1 MHMRIHRL
9 VVTVALPLF
18 MAAGGCSSSS
28 NPSVDASGTGG
39 TGGSTDGPTTDAVV
53 LPAGPVAGPADD
65 HCAGGKVQ
73 EVDPAVCHAGP
84 RDAGADDGGAEE
96 PAPVR
101 YNAEADDD
109 DCKYHV
115 SFSTSAPVAL
125 NSAVFFTAKVTRKS
139 DGKPASWGAMDAL
152 EVLTEDMS
160 HPVDVKDPPVQGP
173 LGTAKFGPVKLDRR
187 GKWIVRF
194 HIHEECTDNDEAS
207 QHGHVAF
214 FINVP

>member
-1 MHMRIHRL
+1 MQIHRL
-9 VVTVALPLF
+9 AISLALPLLI
-18 MAAGGCSSSS
+18 AAVGCSSSS
-28 NPSVDASGTGG
+28 SPSVDASSTGG
-39 TGGSTDGPTTDAVV
+39 TGGGGDGATTDAVV

-73 EVDPAVCHAGP
+73 EVDPAVCQAGP
-84 RDAGADDGGAEE
+84 PDAGADDGGAEE

-101 YNAEADDD
+101 YNAAADDD

-115 SFSTSAPVAL
+115 SFTTSAAVAL
-125 NSAVFFTAKVTRKS
+125 NTNVFFTAKATKKS
-139 DGKPASWGAMDAL
+139 DGTAASWGSMDAL
-152 EVLTEDMS
+152 EVVTADMTQA
-160 HPVDVKDPPVQGP
+160 VDVKDPPVQSP
-173 LGTAKFGPVKLDRR
+173 VGTAKFGPVKFNRS

-214 FINVP
+214 FVNVP